1 MTNEGPRKK
10 IRSFRSACEVQ
21 FEPYVR
27 SHLMA
32 ILNDPPFTSPAP
44 MTPARQEINL

>member
-1 MTNEGPRKK
+1 
-10 IRSFRSACEVQ
+10 
-21 FEPYVR
+21 
-27 SHLMA
+27 LMA